1 MIAESSGEDAALLA
15 SGLAMRLVQWCLAD
29 KVSEAE
35 AKVIATSLVTELT
48 TLAANIKA
56 GKA

>member
-1 MIAESSGEDAALLA
+1 MRRCWPRGWLL
-15 SGLAMRLVQWCLAD
+15 RLVQWCLAD
-29 KVSEAE
+29 KVSQDE

-56 GKA
+56 GRA